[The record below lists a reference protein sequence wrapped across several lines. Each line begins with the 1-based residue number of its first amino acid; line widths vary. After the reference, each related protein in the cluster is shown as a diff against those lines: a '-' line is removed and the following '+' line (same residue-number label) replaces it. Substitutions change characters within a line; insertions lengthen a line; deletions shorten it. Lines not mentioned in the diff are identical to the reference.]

1 MVEGIEPRVK
11 LILLSASPGRDTLSL
26 ASGQALDRKLM
37 EERSISNYAEETR
50 SLEPRFSSK
59 LLGKKED
66 IPHFSL

>member
-1 MVEGIEPRVK
+1 MSLKIE
-11 LILLSASPGRDTLSL
+11 
-26 ASGQALDRKLM
+26 
-37 EERSISNYAEETR
+37 EEKYAEETR

>member
-1 MVEGIEPRVK
+1 M
-11 LILLSASPGRDTLSL
+11 S
-26 ASGQALDRKLM
+26 RKAAKGTG
-37 EERSISNYAEETR
+37 EAAEETR